1 MRQVDAAIMFVSLWL
16 LASMVIDAVTPTEL
30 SVYLIGAAIAPA
42 TVISGALYWLR
53 VPTLDFAAVFAT
65 VWMATE
71 MVLEMLTPA
80 PLSPLMALV
89 AVAPMLIV
97 GAVINVQYWRG
108 TKPKAMPLPD
118 SRSATS

>member
-1 MRQVDAAIMFVSLWL
+1 VRQVDAAIMFVSLWL

-42 TVISGALYWLR
+42 TVISGVLYWLR

-65 VWMATE
+65 AWMATE

-108 TKPKAMPLPD
+108 TKPKQMPIPD

>member
-1 MRQVDAAIMFVSLWL
+1 VRHVDAAIMFVSLWL
-16 LASMVIDAVTPTEL
+16 LASMVIDVVTPNEL

-42 TVISGALYWLR
+42 TVISGVLYWLR

-65 VWMATE
+65 IWMASE

-80 PLSPLMALV
+80 PLSPLMAIV

-97 GAVINVQYWRG
+97 GAVINVQHWR
-108 TKPKAMPLPD
+108 TRPKQLPIPD

>member
-1 MRQVDAAIMFVSLWL
+1 VRQVDAAIMFVSLWL

-42 TVISGALYWLR
+42 TVISGVLYWLR

-97 GAVINVQYWRG
+97 GAVINFQYWRG
-108 TKPKAMPLPD
+108 TKPKPMPIPD

>member
-16 LASMVIDAVTPTEL
+16 LASMVIDAVTPTAL
-30 SVYLIGAAIAPA
+30 SVYLIGVAIAPA
-42 TVISGALYWLR
+42 TLISGVLYWLR

-80 PLSPLMALV
+80 PLSPVMGLV
-89 AVAPMLIV
+89 AVAPMLLV
-97 GAVINVQYWRG
+97 GAVINVQHWRG
-108 TKPKAMPLPD
+108 AKPKRMPVTD